1 MWIISIPILFL
12 NSSPYRRTVV
22 LSIESVTPAS
32 RSASAGRP
40 SLISCIPVRN
50 ALILDEK
57 QDLSGLTRKNKI
69 NGPDDGGNFNL
80 ENRYKFILGKQAGGG
95 YLVLLSGVIR
105 VKEHKHKCINS

>member
-12 NSSPYRRTVV
+12 NSSPYLTIV
-22 LSIESVTPAS
+22 LSTESVTPAS

-80 ENRYKFILGKQAGGG
+80 EKRYKFILGKQGGG

-105 VKEHKHKCINS
+105 VKEHKHKCINC